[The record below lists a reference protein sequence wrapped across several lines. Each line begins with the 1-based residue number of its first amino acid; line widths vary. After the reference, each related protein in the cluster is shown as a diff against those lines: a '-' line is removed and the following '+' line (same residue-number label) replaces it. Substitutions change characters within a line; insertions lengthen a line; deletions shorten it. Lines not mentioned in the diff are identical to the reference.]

1 MHSRSAIAIAV
12 AVLTLGVAQSASAH
26 VTAQSSAADGADQT
40 DITLSSPAERAFL
53 TAADAR
59 VERRDDD
66 HYRLAVHTQQPT
78 VDIRVLSRDG
88 HVTQIRLDR
97 TQPAAPIVSTRSVRD
112 PALQVLGRLLVLCA
126 LIAMAGSLVV
136 ARWIIVPGNRNPLR
150 MLGQAAVPPD
160 PGVELRLAATV
171 ARTWTIGAVV
181 GGLGIACGLTSVL
194 RRLQSGDLVT
204 LLTQTRFGHATL
216 VSAAALVVCGAVA
229 RRPHFGVERT
239 SALVGAAASVGA
251 LIAVSVA
258 GHATAGRDAVLS
270 GGFDAAHMLATAIWI
285 GGLVSLLAAW
295 GAVRRSAATGAAA
308 RLGAIVV
315 RFSGVAVACVA
326 TLAVTGTYR
335 ALAELGSFGD
345 LVHTAYGRALAVKLL
360 LFAVLL
366 GVGAFNR
373 FVVHPRLERAGIG
386 LADSD
391 RGAVGLLGP
400 SVRIELTLA
409 AAVLVA
415 VAIMIGF
422 PPPG

>member
-1 MHSRSAIAIAV
+1 
-12 AVLTLGVAQSASAH
+12 
-26 VTAQSSAADGADQT
+26 
-40 DITLSSPAERAFL
+40 
-53 TAADAR
+53 
-59 VERRDDD
+59 
-66 HYRLAVHTQQPT
+66 
-78 VDIRVLSRDG
+78 
-88 HVTQIRLDR
+88 
-97 TQPAAPIVSTRSVRD
+97 
-112 PALQVLGRLLVLCA
+112 
-126 LIAMAGSLVV
+126 
-136 ARWIIVPGNRNPLR
+136 
-150 MLGQAAVPPD
+150 
-160 PGVELRLAATV
+160 
-171 ARTWTIGAVV
+171 
-181 GGLGIACGLTSVL
+181 
-194 RRLQSGDLVT
+194 
-204 LLTQTRFGHATL
+204 
-216 VSAAALVVCGAVA
+216 
-229 RRPHFGVERT
+229 
-239 SALVGAAASVGA
+239 
-251 LIAVSVA
+251 
-258 GHATAGRDAVLS
+258 
-270 GGFDAAHMLATAIWI
+270 MLATAIWI